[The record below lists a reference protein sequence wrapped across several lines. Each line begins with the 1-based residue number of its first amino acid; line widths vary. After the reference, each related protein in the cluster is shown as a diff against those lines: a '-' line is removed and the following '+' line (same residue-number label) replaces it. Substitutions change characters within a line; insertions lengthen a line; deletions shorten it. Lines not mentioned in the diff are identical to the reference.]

1 MTMTM
6 TLRERR
12 RDLRRG
18 LPRPRHVALA
28 MLSACVLSAS
38 PVASA
43 REQAPAPAPASP
55 QTATA
60 APAPAPAPAGTLPA
74 DVQSTI
80 RKTYG
85 QDGGAVRYVDGS
97 IDLNGDAKPELF
109 VHVVGPMVCGSGGCP
124 TLIFTP
130 AGAGHRLVS
139 TIGLTRP
146 PVRASV
152 RQTRGWRNVI
162 VQVSGGGAKGS
173 DVELAFNGTSYPR
186 NPSVAGKRIPKAA
199 ADDAQIVIAA
209 FESFEQTKPL
219 GDAAG
224 VR

>member
-12 RDLRRG
+12 RDPRRG

-55 QTATA
+55 QAATS
-60 APAPAPAPAGTLPA
+60 APTPAPAGTLPA
-74 DVQSTI
+74 DVQATI

-97 IDLNGDAKPELF
+97 IDLNGDAKPELL

-224 VR
+224 AR

>member
-1 MTMTM
+1 MTM

-12 RDLRRG
+12 DVRRS
-18 LPRPRHVALA
+18 LPRLCHVGLA

-38 PVASA
+38 ASPLA
-43 REQAPAPAPASP
+43 STRGQAPAPAPASP
-55 QTATA
+55 RVS
-60 APAPAPAPAGTLPA
+60 APAPVASGSLPA

-162 VQVSGGGAKGS
+162 VQVSGGAKGS

-186 NPSVAGKRIPKAA
+186 NPSVAGKRIPKTA
-199 ADDAQIVIAA
+199 ADEAQVVIAA

-219 GDAAG
+219 GEAAG
-224 VR
+224 AR